1 MIWRKHKN
9 LEIEAVIA
17 DYYLEAVGF
26 CEQWDECPSGV
37 DWLELIKSVQ
47 LLRKISGKKND
58 RKDFKLV

>member
-1 MIWRKHKN
+1 MHSDDMEKTQK

-37 DWLELIKSVQ
+37 DWLELIKSVAGSTLPHK
-47 LLRKISGKKND
+47 LLY
-58 RKDFKLV
+58 LA